1 MGLIF
6 SNDCDHELDFD
17 ASRRIFRT
25 ICTDNIGRTIVST
38 KFQVMAAAAM
48 LGCVTALGT
57 LTAMAEHPAGP
68 ICADIQWN
76 ADFLKAYPHA
86 PAACQ
91 EIAVRNGK
99 KFARFT
105 AKVTS
110 VEAATVKVRFLS
122 PAGEEGREM
131 SLKPG
136 PNARVEMAGKKIEY
150 SKLQKNDVLTLWV
163 PERAL
168 GVISDPDDTAS
179 STIVLN

>member
-1 MGLIF
+1 M
-6 SNDCDHELDFD
+6 
-17 ASRRIFRT
+17 
-25 ICTDNIGRTIVST
+25 IVSN
-38 KFQVMAAAAM
+38 KFQVMMAATILACA
-48 LGCVTALGT
+48 TALGT

-68 ICADIQWN
+68 TCMDIQWN
-76 ADFLKAYPHA
+76 AEFLKAYPRA

-99 KFARFT
+99 KFARFS
-105 AKVTS
+105 AKVTA
-110 VEAATVKVRFLS
+110 VEAGSVTVRFLS
-122 PAGEEGREM
+122 SSGEQGREI

-136 PNARVEMAGKKIEY
+136 PNARVELGGRKVEY

>member
-1 MGLIF
+1 LYLNAQRMVFLI
-6 SNDCDHELDFD
+6 
-17 ASRRIFRT
+17 
-25 ICTDNIGRTIVST
+25 ICMDNIGRTIVSN
-38 KFQVMAAAAM
+38 KFQVMAATTM
-48 LGCVTALGT
+48 LLCVASLGA

-68 ICADIQWN
+68 TCMDIQWN
-76 ADFLKAYPHA
+76 AEFLKAYPRA

-99 KFARFT
+99 NFARFT

-110 VEAATVKVRFLS
+110 VKPDNVTVRFLS
-122 PAGEEGREM
+122 SAGEEGREI

-136 PNARVEMAGKKIEY
+136 PSARVEVAGKKVDY
-150 SKLQKNDVLTLWV
+150 SKLQKNDVLTFWV